1 MMFVSHVAARHNAL
15 WSIDGTYRFWW
26 HIWPASIA
34 LLICGWIYVEKP
46 GSPMA
51 STSAQWGK
59 PAPSPDVL
67 AGSGVAGN
75 AGRPATRLI
84 AVFPEKLRGD
94 AQTCYSNPPD
104 KARPIEACAR
114 MIESGMLSD
123 EQLVAAYNQRGR
135 HYYSLAQRDLATA
148 DYDAA
153 LRIQP
158 DTPAVLA
165 NRSLIFMEHGKN
177 DAALSDLNKAVE
189 LSGPALAA
197 RTRLYR
203 ATALAAL
210 KDYDKAIADVD
221 ESQRLDPADS
231 EGYMARA
238 VIESRRQRY
247 DAALQAYDEF
257 GKRSPA
263 HIVTAL
269 IGRALTL
276 EAAGRPAE
284 ALLAYENVLKA
295 APANTQA
302 ITARDRLRRNGNR

>member
-1 MMFVSHVAARHNAL
+1 MTFASRVAAKHSAL
-15 WSIDGTYRFWW
+15 WSIDTGYRFWW

-46 GSPMA
+46 GSPMP

-59 PAPSPDVL
+59 PAPSSDVL
-67 AGSGVAGN
+67 AGSGAAGN
-75 AGRPATRLI
+75 AKRPATRLI
-84 AVFPEKLRGD
+84 AVFPEKLRAD
-94 AQTCYSNPPD
+94 AQTCYSNSHD
-104 KARPIEACAR
+104 KARPIEACSR
-114 MIESGMLSD
+114 MIRSGLLSD

-153 LRIQP
+153 LKIQP
-158 DTPAVLA
+158 DTPVVLT
-165 NRSLIFMEHGKN
+165 NRSLIYMEHGKN

-203 ATALAAL
+203 ATALTAM
-210 KDYDKAIADVD
+210 KDYDKAISDVD
-221 ESQRLDPADS
+221 ESQRLDPADP

-238 VIESRRQRY
+238 VIEARRKRY

-263 HIVTAL
+263 HIVAAL
-269 IGRALTL
+269 TGRALTL

-295 APANTQA
+295 APANTEA
-302 ITARDRLRRNGNR
+302 MTARDRLRRNGIR

>member
-1 MMFVSHVAARHNAL
+1 L
-15 WSIDGTYRFWW
+15 WGIDGGYRFWW

-34 LLICGWIYVEKP
+34 LLICGWIHVEKP
-46 GSPMA
+46 GSPRA

-75 AGRPATRLI
+75 ARRPATRLI

-94 AQTCYSNPPD
+94 AQTCYSNTPD
-104 KARPIEACAR
+104 KARPIEACSR
-114 MIESGMLSD
+114 MIGSGLLSD
-123 EQLVAAYNQRGR
+123 EQLVAAYNQRGL

-153 LRIQP
+153 LKIQP
-158 DTPAVLA
+158 DTPAVLT
-165 NRSLIFMEHGKN
+165 NRSLIYMEYGKD

-203 ATALAAL
+203 ATALTGL
-210 KDYDKAIADVD
+210 KEYDKAISDVD
-221 ESQRLDPADS
+221 ESQRLDPTDS

-263 HIVTAL
+263 HIVAAL
-269 IGRALTL
+269 IGRASTL

-302 ITARDRLRRNGNR
+302 MTARDRLRRNGNR